1 MILEVITPEKEIFK
15 GEVDAVQFPGINGSF
30 QVLEN
35 HAPIISALSAGTIK
49 VDLKNADQKFDD
61 LSGEIEN
68 DKSNDKVIRLT
79 VKGGVVELRNNRIIV
94 LAD

>member
-35 HAPIISALSAGTIK
+35 HAPIISALTAGTIK
-49 VDLKNADQKFDD
+49 VDLTNSDQTFDE